1 MAFAVY
7 ASDTKTRRDEREERR
22 VTQEEREHAKNIPE
36 NYRKLLFDDEET
48 TGVVKAQYRQSARPA
63 QPVATATIER
73 TLSPAREAVSP
84 AQQSVEQPVRP
95 VHISAQSTAYAHDL
109 TTNTARRIADYVAY
123 EPNDHRPALF
133 DNIEYKN
140 CEIVQ
145 KPQASAATI
154 TAPVTPVAP
163 VAPAPAPVY
172 VPDEEDALPTQRTL
186 ETLRRASAMQAPEVS
201 ENVSL
206 LSMISTKAKVAICAI
221 AVAIVAVIALIC
233 INTGILSAANAE
245 ILNKEARLNELQQ
258 TYTQMQEEIDYLM
271 SDEYI
276 DGWAQEHGMVR
287 GN

>member
-48 TGVVKAQYRQSARPA
+48 TGVVKAQYTQSARPA

-95 VHISAQSTAYAHDL
+95 VHISAQSTAVAHDL

-154 TAPVTPVAP
+154 TAPVAP